1 MDDMLK
7 TLHIAAS
14 GMRAQGARLRV
25 VAENIANAE
34 SMADAPG
41 GQPYRRRVVTFDSAL
56 DKAIGATTVKV
67 GDVVPDRSVFPK
79 QFDPSH
85 PAADADGYVQTPNVN
100 PLIEMADMREAQR
113 SYEANLNTIRAARTM
128 LQDTIEVLR

>member
-1 MDDMLK
+1 MDDMFK

-34 SMADAPG
+34 SMAAEPG
-41 GQPYRRRVVTFDSAL
+41 GEPYRRRVVTFDSAL
-56 DKAIGATTVKV
+56 DTAIGATTVKV
-67 GDVVPDRSVFPK
+67 GKVVPDRSAFPK

-85 PAADADGYVQTPNVN
+85 PAADADGYVLQPNVN
-100 PLIEMADMREAQR
+100 SLIEMADMREAQR

-128 LQDTIEVLR
+128 LQDTIEVIR